1 MLNRFSV
8 KGRMM
13 VIIATI
19 FALFL
24 IMVFFAIQNGQ
35 RVKEEG
41 LKETSEVMLSDQKAK
56 VQVASH
62 AMAVAVGKAVAKG
75 GSAEEKIAIIRE
87 LVNDIL
93 FEEDK
98 SGYFFVYQGTTNVA
112 FPVKKELEGKNLGDL
127 KDKNGVYVIRELHD
141 RASKGGGFV
150 NYIWPK
156 PGAGDV
162 PKVSYAEMIPGTEM
176 WIGTGVYIDNIEAFQ
191 LQLADKMNSQV
202 RSNVMQMLLTA
213 GLVFTGII
221 SLVLVIVY
229 GLVKGLKELIDNVQ
243 DVAEGEGDL
252 TKRITI
258 TSKDELGE
266 LGHWLNVFIEKL
278 QGIIRSISVNTDL
291 VGEEAGSISRIAGN
305 LAGNAQES
313 SSRSQSVAAAAEE
326 MSANLDSVAA
336 AMEQS
341 TTNTNMVASAAE
353 EMTATI
359 HEIADNATRAHE
371 ISENAVRQA
380 QSTSERMNRLGV
392 SADAI
397 SKVTEAITEISEQT
411 NLLALNATI
420 EAARAGEAGKGFAVV
435 ANEIKE
441 LAKQTAAATLDI
453 KNKIEGVQKTTNESV
468 KGIEEIVT
476 IINSVNELVATITS
490 AVAEQSSATAEI
502 AQNIN
507 QAAEGLAE
515 VNENVSQV
523 SVVSSTISGDIAMVS
538 SASAEVSTSSGDLS
552 NSSKDLEK
560 LARELQM
567 AVANFKI

>member
-1 MLNRFSV
+1 MLKRFSV
-8 KGRMM
+8 KGRMV
-13 VIIATI
+13 VIIATVLL
-19 FALFL
+19 LFL
-24 IMVFFAIQNGQ
+24 LMIFFAIRNAQH
-35 RVKEEG
+35 VKEEG
-41 LKETSEVMLSDQKAK
+41 LKETSIVMLSDQKAK

-62 AMAVAVGKAVAKG
+62 AMAVTVGRAIAKAGTVEGKVAM
-75 GSAEEKIAIIRE
+75 IRE
-87 LVNDIL
+87 LVDGLL

-112 FPVKKELEGKNLGDL
+112 FPVKKELEGKDLGEL

-141 RASKGGGFV
+141 KASSGGGFV
-150 NYIWPK
+150 EYIWPK

-162 PKVSYAEMIPGTEM
+162 PKVSYAEMIPGTDM
-176 WIGTGVYIDNIEAFQ
+176 WLGTGVYIDNIEKFQ
-191 LQLADKMNSQV
+191 LELADKMNSKLRSQV
-202 RSNVMQMLLTA
+202 IEMLIPTGA
-213 GLVFTGII
+213 VFFIII
-221 SLVLVIVY
+221 SLVFFIVY
-229 GLVKGLKELIDNVQ
+229 GLVKGLRELITNVQ

-252 TKRITI
+252 TKRIVV
-258 TSKDELGE
+258 TSQDELGE
-266 LGHWLNVFIEKL
+266 LGHWLNIFIEKL
-278 QGIIRSISVNTDL
+278 QGIMSSVAANTNL
-291 VGEEAGSISRIAGN
+291 VGEEAASILKIAGN
-305 LAGNAQES
+305 LAGSAQEG

-341 TTNTNMVASAAE
+341 ATNTNMVASAAE

-359 HEIADNATRAHE
+359 HEIADNATKAHA
-371 ISENAVRQA
+371 ISEDAVQKA
-380 QSTSERMNRLGV
+380 QGTSERMNRLGV

-453 KNKIEGVQKTTNESV
+453 KNKIEGVQKTTSESV
-468 KGIEEIVT
+468 KGIEEIVA

-523 SVVSSTISGDIAMVS
+523 SVVSSSISEDIAMVS
-538 SASAEVSTSSGDLS
+538 RSSAEVSASGDDL
-552 NSSKDLEK
+552 NKSSQGLEK
-560 LARELQM
+560 LARELQK
-567 AVANFKI
+567 AVSSFKV